1 MKANSRGGVRKASAL
16 PHLRTPVTA
25 QQIEAVT
32 CFLDSLCV
40 LPADVLLVNVSHGAG
55 TKEDPIRIGL
65 REHPVLVEE
74 FRAALYRNG
83 FVRDFNWPSWHER
96 EGWRYIED
104 PTLLKSADVKT
115 CIKLLTLAV
124 RCDRFAEGYLGA
136 LVRSRRVP
144 AVLARLRELA

>member
-1 MKANSRGGVRKASAL
+1 MQNVNSRRVASAL
-16 PHLRTPVTA
+16 PHLRASVTP
-25 QQIEAVT
+25 QQIRAVT
-32 CFLDSLCV
+32 SFLEPLTA

-65 REHPVLVEE
+65 REHPVLEE

-83 FVRDFNWPSWHER
+83 FVRDFNWWSWHER
-96 EGWRYIED
+96 EGWKYIED